1 MEDLEDLG
9 LDDILG
15 DEPEEVQEVVVEEA
29 VIATEGE
36 MEETVEG
43 FIDIIDAFEARP
55 TEDRLAD
62 VTTKFDTLADA
73 FGTSNED
80 MKENIEAG
88 IQEIR
93 KDAVEY
99 KAAGY
104 EITEEIKASA
114 FNIDLLS
121 NDFAKM
127 RSILLD
133 SLADGRAVQKK
144 FTDEMLMVSI
154 DDISPTVLEGFS
166 SLMKAVANQ
175 VQLLSKIY
183 KDVAET
189 QVKLKQYMR
198 QEQMDTEGGAG
209 NDGTSQGIGVQNNYI
224 VTTNDLINGFLPSK
238 S

>member
-1 MEDLEDLG
+1 MDTNLDDLG
-9 LDDILG
+9 LADILG
-15 DEPEEVQEVVVEEA
+15 DLEETLEEVN
-29 VIATEGE
+29 
-36 MEETVEG
+36 TVELIEDVDETTQE
-43 FIDIIDAFEARP
+43 FIDIIEQFEHNPSQENIAGV
-55 TEDRLAD
+55 AA
-62 VTTKFDTLADA
+62 KFDTLSDA
-73 FGTSNED
+73 FGVSSDAMTSN
-80 MKENIEAG
+80 
-88 IQEIR
+88 IQEGIDTVR

-99 KAAGY
+99 KQAGY
-104 EITEEIKASA
+104 EITEDIKASA

-127 RSILLD
+127 RAILLD

-154 DDISPTVLEGFS
+154 DDISPTILEGFS

-198 QEQMDTEGGAG
+198 QEQM
-209 NDGTSQGIGVQNNYI
+209 NDDINGSENGTTNIQNNYI
-224 VTTNDLINGFLPSK
+224 LSTNDLINGFLPDK
-238 S
+238 